1 MVAVW
6 PTLKPLEL
14 TFAYK
19 RAETVGAFF
28 NASFLLALALSIV
41 LQSIERFIDL
51 PEIEEPKL
59 VVIVGAVGLG
69 LNTLCIL
76 LVHGEPAPLDFA
88 KDRTRR
94 WTLPWTRARR
104 RSCSCW
110 LASWK
115 DDG

>member
-1 MVAVW
+1 MRRGRAGCLRLTVQ
-6 PTLKPLEL
+6 PPGF

-28 NASFLLALALSIV
+28 NASFLLALALFIV

-69 LNTLCIL
+69 LNILCIL
-76 LVHGEPAPLDFA
+76 LVHGQSSHPQL
-88 KDRTRR
+88 
-94 WTLPWTRARR
+94 
-104 RSCSCW
+104 C
-110 LASWK
+110 
-115 DDG
+115 